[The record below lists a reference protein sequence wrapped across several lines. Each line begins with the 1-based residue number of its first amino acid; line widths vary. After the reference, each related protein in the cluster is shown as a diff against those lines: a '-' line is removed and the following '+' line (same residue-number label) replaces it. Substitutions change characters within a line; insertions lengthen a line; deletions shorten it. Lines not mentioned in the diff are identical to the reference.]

1 MADFDFEEK
10 VPDHYQWH
18 RPTTLKAC
26 EVEHVY
32 GFAGDRYKSVLY
44 FGKTNNEI
52 VFPAASL
59 GVVQDLKTRKQK
71 IFGGL

>member
-1 MADFDFEEK
+1 MTDFDFEEK
-10 VPDHYQWH
+10 TPDHYTWH
-18 RPTTLKAC
+18 KSIPLKAC
-26 EVEHVY
+26 EIEHVY

-44 FGKTNNEI
+44 FGTTNNEI

-59 GVVQDLKTRKQK
+59 AVVQNLKNRNQK

>member
-1 MADFDFEEK
+1 MADYDFEEK
-10 VPDHYQWH
+10 TPDNYTFHK
-18 RPTTLKAC
+18 TSNLKAC
-26 EVEHVY
+26 EIEHVY

-52 VFPAASL
+52 VFPAASV
-59 GVVQDLKTRKQK
+59 GVVQNLKTRNQK